1 MLINPEPTTAN
12 SSAAVVPVAT
22 LCGNCGVEER
32 RLLHHVRHRGIFRR
46 LCTTCVLRL
55 HPQSF
60 CPTCFQVY
68 PPPPSNDAVLTCFK
82 CYSSSHSHCVA
93 AGATSPPSPYAC
105 PLCLHPN
112 TPIFK
117 LKTAKEANVDISEAM
132 NVKSEDCRVMDRD
145 AAKKLL
151 AAAKIASASMNKA
164 AVAAKAEAE
173 RRAKEAA
180 FTRKRAKEALEH
192 VAYLVM
198 KDKLRKKEAA
208 LAGSGEVAGL
218 GVGGGGSNVGYTGSG
233 GIGGVKMERE
243 NNVNVSISI
252 SNRNGSVASGLAPSI
267 VVEEK
272 KMNNVGNVDR
282 VDNSNQVL
290 AALNAVELRENEM
303 GGITPQSL
311 ASQVLPNND
320 HTVMDVDEKGG
331 RERVLERMLEDWLE
345 RMTMVVIC
353 NDVCSGAE
361 SLNAHGE
368 KLEDVNG
375 EVVLVQPVVDQVH
388 YKENSNGGE
397 QHANGG
403 PV

>member
-1 MLINPEPTTAN
+1 M
-12 SSAAVVPVAT
+12 
-22 LCGNCGVEER
+22 
-32 RLLHHVRHRGIFRR
+32 
-46 LCTTCVLRL
+46 
-55 HPQSF
+55 
-60 CPTCFQVY
+60 
-68 PPPPSNDAVLTCFK
+68 
-82 CYSSSHSHCVA
+82 
-93 AGATSPPSPYAC
+93 
-105 PLCLHPN
+105 
-112 TPIFK
+112 
-117 LKTAKEANVDISEAM
+117 DISDAM

-198 KDKLRKKEAA
+198 KEKLRKKEAA
-208 LAGSGEVAGL
+208 LAGSGEVTGL
-218 GVGGGGSNVGYTGSG
+218 GVGGGGSNVGYTGG

-243 NNVNVSISI
+243 NNVNVNSSI
-252 SNRNGSVASGLAPSI
+252 SNRNGSVASGLAPSM

-272 KMNNVGNVDR
+272 MNNMGNVDR

-303 GGITPQSL
+303 AGITSHLGSGVPL
-311 ASQVLPNND
+311 NND
-320 HTVMDVDEKGG
+320 HTVMDVDEQGRMRVSAGENVGG
-331 RERVLERMLEDWLE
+331 LIGER
-345 RMTMVVIC
+345 
-353 NDVCSGAE
+353 NDNDANDHIMFADVQSGAE
-361 SLNAHGE
+361 NLNAHGE
-368 KLEDVNG
+368 KLEDVND

-403 PV
+403 PL

>member
-1 MLINPEPTTAN
+1 M
-12 SSAAVVPVAT
+12 
-22 LCGNCGVEER
+22 
-32 RLLHHVRHRGIFRR
+32 
-46 LCTTCVLRL
+46 
-55 HPQSF
+55 
-60 CPTCFQVY
+60 
-68 PPPPSNDAVLTCFK
+68 
-82 CYSSSHSHCVA
+82 
-93 AGATSPPSPYAC
+93 
-105 PLCLHPN
+105 
-112 TPIFK
+112 
-117 LKTAKEANVDISEAM
+117 DISDAM

-198 KDKLRKKEAA
+198 KEKLRKKEAA
-208 LAGSGEVAGL
+208 LAGSGEVTGL
-218 GVGGGGSNVGYTGSG
+218 GVGGGGSNVGYTGG
-233 GIGGVKMERE
+233 GMGGVKMERE
-243 NNVNVSISI
+243 NNVNVNSSM
-252 SNRNGSVASGLAPSI
+252 SNRNGSVASGLAPSM

-272 KMNNVGNVDR
+272 MNNMGNVDR

-303 GGITPQSL
+303 AGITSQSL
-311 ASQVLPNND
+311 GSGVPLNND
-320 HTVMDVDEKGG
+320 HTVMDVDEQGRMRVSAGENVGG
-331 RERVLERMLEDWLE
+331 LIGER
-345 RMTMVVIC
+345 
-353 NDVCSGAE
+353 NDNDANDHIMFADVQSGAE
-361 SLNAHGE
+361 NLNAHGE
-368 KLEDVNG
+368 KLEDVND

-403 PV
+403 PL

>member
-1 MLINPEPTTAN
+1 MLIKPEPTTTN
-12 SSAAVVPVAT
+12 SSAVVPVAT
-22 LCGNCGVEER
+22 LCGNCGAEER

-93 AGATSPPSPYAC
+93 AGPASPPSPYVC

-132 NVKSEDCRVMDRD
+132 NVKSEDCRVMDKD

-208 LAGSGEVAGL
+208 LAGSGEVVGL
-218 GVGGGGSNVGYTGSG
+218 GVVGGGGSIVGYTGGG

-252 SNRNGSVASGLAPSI
+252 SNRNGSVGSGLAPSV
-267 VVEEK
+267 VVED
-272 KMNNVGNVDR
+272 KMNNRGNVDR

-290 AALNAVELRENEM
+290 AALNAVELRENEI
-303 GGITPQSL
+303 GGITPPSL
-311 ASQVLPNND
+311 ASRVPSNND
-320 HTVMDVDEKGG
+320 HTVMDVDAGENVGG
-331 RERVLERMLEDWLE
+331 LVGER
-345 RMTMVVIC
+345 
-353 NDVCSGAE
+353 NDIGGNDHVMFADMQSGAE
-361 SLNAHGE
+361 NLNAHGE
-368 KLEDVNG
+368 KLQDVDD
-375 EVVLVQPVVDQVH
+375 EVVLVEPVADQVH

-403 PV
+403 PL